1 MNIEILDC
9 TLRDGGYL
17 NNWDFSQSAV
27 MKISKYLDLSGID
40 RIELGYLSN
49 KSSGFTKFTSI
60 KQIES
65 FIKDISIEFGNKL
78 WLMLNYGEYNLEE
91 LERSSIINGIRI
103 AFRKENIVNI
113 EDVVK
118 EVSLKGYKVS
128 LQPMI
133 TNIYSSSAL
142 DVLINISNEYEVD
155 SLYIVDSFGSMS
167 YEDVNRIFTY
177 IDKSLDSNI
186 KIGFHGHNNLGLVEF
201 NAINLINNTSS
212 RQITLDTTLFGIGR
226 GGGNLPTENLVS
238 YLNKKEV
245 IYSFENI
252 FNALEA
258 LSIEFPH
265 LEIKKKIFYFICG
278 LYNCHPS
285 YASEF
290 IKNSVEFHL
299 RDAYKLLEKFKNKD
313 K

>member
-17 NNWDFSQSAV
+17 NNWGFSQSSV
-27 MKISKYLDLSGID
+27 IKISKYLDLSGID
-40 RIELGYLSN
+40 KIELGYLSN
-49 KSSGFTKFTSI
+49 KNSGFTKFNSI
-60 KQIES
+60 RRVES
-65 FIKDISIEFGNKL
+65 FIKDSDVQFDNEL
-78 WLMLNYGEYNLEE
+78 WLMMNYGEYNLKD
-91 LERSSIINGIRI
+91 LEKSSVITGIRI

-113 EDVVK
+113 EEVVK
-118 EVSLKGYKVS
+118 EVSLKGYKIS

-133 TNIYSSSAL
+133 TNNYSSSAL
-142 DVLINISNEYEVD
+142 DVLINMSNEYEIE

-167 YEDVNRIFTY
+167 YEDVNRIFNY

-201 NAINLINNTSS
+201 NALNLANNKSS
-212 RQITLDTTLFGIGR
+212 RKLVLDTTLFGVGR
-226 GGGNLPTENLVS
+226 GGGNLSTEGLIS
-238 YLNKKEV
+238 YINKKV
-245 IYSFENI
+245 VLYSFENI
-252 FNALEA
+252 FNALEI
-258 LSIEFPH
+258 LSVEFPE

-299 RDAYKLLEKFKNKD
+299 KDAYKLLEKFKNKD

>member
-17 NNWDFSQSAV
+17 NNWGFSQSSV

-40 RIELGYLSN
+40 KIELGYLSN
-49 KSSGFTKFTSI
+49 KNSGFTKFNSI
-60 KQIES
+60 RRLES
-65 FIKDISIEFGNKL
+65 FIKDSDIEFDNEL
-78 WLMLNYGEYNLEE
+78 WLMMNYGEYNLKD
-91 LERSSIINGIRI
+91 LEKSSIITGIRI

-113 EDVVK
+113 EEAVK
-118 EVSLKGYKVS
+118 EISLKGYKIS

-133 TNIYSSSAL
+133 TNNYSYSAL
-142 DVLINISNEYEVD
+142 DVLINMSNEYEVE

-167 YEDVNRIFTY
+167 YEDVNRIFNY
-177 IDKSLDSNI
+177 MDKSLDPNI

-201 NAINLINNTSS
+201 NALNLANNKSS
-212 RQITLDTTLFGIGR
+212 RKLVLDTTLFGVGR
-226 GGGNLPTENLVS
+226 GGGNLSTEGLIS
-238 YLNKKEV
+238 YINKKV
-245 IYSFENI
+245 VLYSFENI
-252 FNALEA
+252 FNALEI
-258 LSIEFPH
+258 LSVEFPE

-290 IKNSVEFHL
+290 VKNSVEFHL